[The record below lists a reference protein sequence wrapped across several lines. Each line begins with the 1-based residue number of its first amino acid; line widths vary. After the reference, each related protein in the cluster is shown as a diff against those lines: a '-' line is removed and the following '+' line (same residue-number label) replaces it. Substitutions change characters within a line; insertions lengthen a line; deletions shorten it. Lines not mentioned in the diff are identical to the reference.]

1 MRLLSLTL
9 CWAAG
14 IVTAAALPAISLRFW
29 LGIAIVGLLLTL
41 VWRRQPTA
49 RWSALLL
56 VMFALGAA
64 RLALAPADADLL
76 RFVNQGG
83 LTVEGLVIAPP
94 RMRDTTLQVDVA
106 VDAVLRNDARI
117 ATSGRVRAQVAPST
131 PVRYGDRVQVT
142 GLLVLPGES
151 DTFSY
156 AGYLARH
163 GIFSQLVQ
171 ASIRVL
177 SSGHASPA
185 QRFLVD
191 VRELAAERIA
201 SGLPEPYASLLTGIL
216 LGDESRVAPEV
227 ADAFAATGAA
237 HILAISGF
245 NMVIISQ
252 AANATLRQLRLDRR
266 LSAALAIGFIAV
278 YTVFVGANPAVVRAA
293 IMSSLLITG
302 SLLRRRT
309 YVPASLAFAALVMSI
324 ADPFVLW
331 DVGFQ
336 LSLGA
341 TFGLALFATPLSQWI
356 DTQAARLLPRPLATG
371 TATLI
376 TPSLATSLAAQ
387 VLAAPLAAYYFGRLS
402 LVLLPV
408 NLLVLPVQTAVL
420 LLGGGATLI
429 ALVAPAL
436 GQALYWLALP
446 PLAWTTGVVRLFAHL
461 PIASIDLAIAPEW
474 MTTYAATLLV
484 AAMAH
489 ATSPGW
495 LSQLASRLNRQRL
508 LPALA
513 GVYALLLALAAGIV
527 LSRPDGRLHVWF
539 LDQGHSNAVLI

>member
-278 YTVFVGANPAVVRAA
+278 
-293 IMSSLLITG
+293 
-302 SLLRRRT
+302 
-309 YVPASLAFAALVMSI
+309 
-324 ADPFVLW
+324 
-331 DVGFQ
+331 
-336 LSLGA
+336 
-341 TFGLALFATPLSQWI
+341 
-356 DTQAARLLPRPLATG
+356 
-371 TATLI
+371 
-376 TPSLATSLAAQ
+376 
-387 VLAAPLAAYYFGRLS
+387 
-402 LVLLPV
+402 
-408 NLLVLPVQTAVL
+408 
-420 LLGGGATLI
+420 
-429 ALVAPAL
+429 
-436 GQALYWLALP
+436 
-446 PLAWTTGVVRLFAHL
+446 
-461 PIASIDLAIAPEW
+461 
-474 MTTYAATLLV
+474 
-484 AAMAH
+484 
-489 ATSPGW
+489 
-495 LSQLASRLNRQRL
+495 
-508 LPALA
+508 
-513 GVYALLLALAAGIV
+513 
-527 LSRPDGRLHVWF
+527 
-539 LDQGHSNAVLI
+539 